1 MENNYQYI
9 DLEKKYSDNNG
20 FLYNLTNI
28 KDEKI
33 LTTFESL
40 KVAKRLEELQEKP
53 IKISDSSVSVRPSK
67 TCVG

>member
-9 DLEKKYSDNNG
+9 DLEMKYSDNNG

>member
-53 IKISDSSVSVRPSK
+53 IKISDFCIRSTK
-67 TCVG
+67 

>member
-9 DLEKKYSDNNG
+9 DLEKKYFDNNG